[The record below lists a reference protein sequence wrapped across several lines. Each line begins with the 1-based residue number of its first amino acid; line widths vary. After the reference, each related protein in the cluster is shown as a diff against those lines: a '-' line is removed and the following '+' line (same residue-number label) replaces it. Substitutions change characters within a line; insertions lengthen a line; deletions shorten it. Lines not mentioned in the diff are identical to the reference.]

1 MCMNALKVWDKIN
14 DILGQTPLHP
24 QYFVM
29 KEQKRILEDS
39 LPKIRGNVLDV
50 GCGRQLLKKTLI
62 DSGNSYTSLD
72 HPQIYK
78 RQRSEKR
85 PDILADI
92 AKIPLKSGSY
102 DAILLLMVLPHL
114 PNPYSGMKEIHR
126 VLRKNGLLFLSAV
139 ENYPGHDLPDD
150 YFRFRLKGL
159 ISICKETGFKI
170 VESQS
175 FGNFWEVNSLNF
187 NVFLMQS
194 AKSFF
199 DKTGNILITTIFI
212 VLFYPFIFISNI
224 TAIVLSPLDFI
235 KTTKL
240 INFVVA
246 KKDA

>member
-1 MCMNALKVWDKIN
+1 MNVLKIWDSIN

-24 QYFVM
+24 QYLIM
-29 KEQKRILEDS
+29 KEQKQILKNS
-39 LPKIRGNVLDV
+39 LRKIRGKVLDI
-50 GCGRQLLKKTLI
+50 GCGRQLLKKTLLNN
-62 DSGNSYTSLD
+62 GNSYTSLD

-78 RQRSEKR
+78 RQRSKER

-92 AKIPLKSGSY
+92 TKIPLKTGTY
-102 DAILLLMVLPHL
+102 DSALLFMVLPHL

-126 VLRKNGLLFLSAV
+126 ILKNKGMLFITAV

-159 ISICKETGFKI
+159 IEICKETGFNV

-194 AKSFF
+194 AKSFL
-199 DKTGNILITTIFI
+199 DKTGNIFVTTIII
-212 VLFYPFIFISNI
+212 VFFYPFMLISNI
-224 TAIVLSPLDFI
+224 IAILLSPLDFI
-235 KTTKL
+235 RTTRL
-240 INFVVA
+240 INFVMA
-246 KKDA
+246 RKDD